1 MKKLIIVI
9 SMLPV
14 CASLAQTN
22 WTFQWH
28 GQEKGIIFCQ
38 TNLTKIVKTAIR
50 DDIEQVMS
58 HIAVS
63 NAENYPTSPDHPD
76 LGKIDGLINFT
87 GKEHIWPDGFPIS
100 YYRIVNGVTNFV
112 LSVEECT
119 TYASAVAL
127 TNKHAAQISKLP
139 AVIKQFTNGL
149 DIAHMTLKQKEAY
162 IWHPYLDEQKKR
174 NKAEYESHI
183 TMGLSFGPNR
193 IAALQP
199 SVLSY
204 CKEDIENKG
213 VPLLVCKL
221 YVRITYIDGPA
232 PDTFTFVF
240 RNGAWRWCP
249 DIF

>member
-1 MKKLIIVI
+1 M
-9 SMLPV
+9 
-14 CASLAQTN
+14 CTTFAQTN

-28 GQEKGIIFCQ
+28 GQEKGIIFGQ
-38 TNLTKIVKTAIR
+38 TNLSESVKAAIR
-50 DDIEQVMS
+50 DDITQVMS
-58 HIAVS
+58 NIALT
-63 NAENYPTSPDHPD
+63 NAEFYSVSPSNPQY
-76 LGKIDGLINFT
+76 GEVDGLINFT
-87 GKEHIWPDGFPIS
+87 GKEHTWPDGFPIG

-112 LSVEECT
+112 LSVEKCT
-119 TYASAVAL
+119 TYADAVAL

-139 AVIKQFTNGL
+139 AVIQQFTNGL
-149 DIAHMTLKQKEAY
+149 DVANMTLKQKEAY

-193 IAALQP
+193 ITALQP

-204 CKEDIENKG
+204 HEEDIENKG
-213 VPLLVCKL
+213 VSLLVCKL
-221 YVRITYIDGPA
+221 YVRITYTDGPA

>member
-1 MKKLIIVI
+1 MKKLILAI
-9 SMLPV
+9 SVFPLCV
-14 CASLAQTN
+14 TLAQTN

-28 GQEKGIIFCQ
+28 GMERGLIFEQ
-38 TNLTKIVKTAIR
+38 TNLTQNVKAAIR
-50 DDIEQVMS
+50 DDIAQVMS
-58 HIAVS
+58 NVAVS
-63 NAENYPTSPDHPD
+63 KVKIRALSPDSPNIGKADGYINIDNQEHTCPD
-76 LGKIDGLINFT
+76 
-87 GKEHIWPDGFPIS
+87 EFPIG
-100 YYRIVNGVTNFV
+100 YYKEINGTPFFL
-112 LSVEECT
+112 LSEEECT

-149 DIAHMTLKQKEAY
+149 DVANMTLKQKEAY

-193 IAALQP
+193 ITALQP

-204 CKEDIENKG
+204 HKEDIENKG

-221 YVRITYIDGPA
+221 YVRITYTDGPA

-249 DIF
+249 DIL